1 MLDEHPRAN
10 ITEESLSKLKTVF
23 KENGTVTA
31 GNSSGVNDGSAAML
45 LMKREEAEKRNLKP
59 LAKIISWATCGVE
72 PALMGTGPIPAS
84 KSALKKAGWKVDDL
98 DLQILSELSN
108 DASISVPRL
117 SKKID
122 VNSSVVYSRIK
133 RLVKRKLIERFT
145 IDVNDAE
152 LGYEVKALTGINI
165 DTKQRDNVI
174 EQLFKIDGVREVAE
188 VTGRFDILV
197 TMYSRSLDQMHKM
210 VSEKI
215 GRVEGIQSS
224 ESFIEMKSRT
234 KAMPYMPSNTGE

>member
-1 MLDEHPRAN
+1 MMLQ
-10 ITEESLSKLKTVF
+10 F
-23 KENGTVTA
+23 QF
-31 GNSSGVNDGSAAML
+31 
-45 LMKREEAEKRNLKP
+45 
-59 LAKIISWATCGVE
+59 
-72 PALMGTGPIPAS
+72 
-84 KSALKKAGWKVDDL
+84 L
-98 DLQILSELSN
+98 DYQ
-108 DASISVPRL
+108 R
-117 SKKID
+117 KID

>member
-1 MLDEHPRAN
+1 MTKIDE
-10 ITEESLSKLKTVF
+10 
-23 KENGTVTA
+23 
-31 GNSSGVNDGSAAML
+31 
-45 LMKREEAEKRNLKP
+45 
-59 LAKIISWATCGVE
+59 
-72 PALMGTGPIPAS
+72 
-84 KSALKKAGWKVDDL
+84 L

-145 IDVNDAE
+145 IVVNDAE

-174 EQLFKIDGVREVAE
+174 NQLFKIDGVREVAE

-197 TMYSRSLDQMHKM
+197 TMYARSLDQMHKM

-234 KAMPYMPSNTGE
+234 KAMPYMPSNSGD

>member
-1 MLDEHPRAN
+1 M
-10 ITEESLSKLKTVF
+10 
-23 KENGTVTA
+23 
-31 GNSSGVNDGSAAML
+31 
-45 LMKREEAEKRNLKP
+45 
-59 LAKIISWATCGVE
+59 
-72 PALMGTGPIPAS
+72 
-84 KSALKKAGWKVDDL
+84 DDL

-145 IDVNDAE
+145 IVVNDAE

-174 EQLFKIDGVREVAE
+174 KQLFKIDGVREVAE

-197 TMYSRSLDQMHKM
+197 TMYARSLDQMHKM

-234 KAMPYMPSNTGE
+234 KAMPYMPSNSGD

>member
-1 MLDEHPRAN
+1 M
-10 ITEESLSKLKTVF
+10 T
-23 KENGTVTA
+23 
-31 GNSSGVNDGSAAML
+31 
-45 LMKREEAEKRNLKP
+45 
-59 LAKIISWATCGVE
+59 KI
-72 PALMGTGPIPAS
+72 
-84 KSALKKAGWKVDDL
+84 DDL

-174 EQLFKIDGVREVAE
+174 EQLFNIDGVREVAE

-234 KAMPYMPSNTGE
+234 KAMPYMPSNTGD

>member
-1 MLDEHPRAN
+1 MFW
-10 ITEESLSKLKTVF
+10 TV
-23 KENGTVTA
+23 
-31 GNSSGVNDGSAAML
+31 
-45 LMKREEAEKRNLKP
+45 
-59 LAKIISWATCGVE
+59 
-72 PALMGTGPIPAS
+72 
-84 KSALKKAGWKVDDL
+84 KVDNL

-122 VNSSVVYSRIK
+122 VNSSVIYSRIK

-145 IDVNDAE
+145 IVVNDAE
-152 LGYEVKALTGINI
+152 LGFNVKALTGINM
-165 DTKQRDNVI
+165 DSKKRDHII
-174 EQLFKIDGVREVAE
+174 EELFKIDGVREIAE

-197 TMYSRSLDQMHKM
+197 TMYSKSLEQMHKI

-215 GRVEGIQSS
+215 GRIDGVQSS

-234 KAMPYMPSNTGE
+234 KIMPYVSSKDSD

>member
-1 MLDEHPRAN
+1 M
-10 ITEESLSKLKTVF
+10 
-23 KENGTVTA
+23 
-31 GNSSGVNDGSAAML
+31 
-45 LMKREEAEKRNLKP
+45 
-59 LAKIISWATCGVE
+59 
-72 PALMGTGPIPAS
+72 
-84 KSALKKAGWKVDDL
+84 
-98 DLQILSELSN
+98 
-108 DASISVPRL
+108 PRL

-145 IDVNDAE
+145 IVVNDAE

-174 EQLFKIDGVREVAE
+174 NQLFKIDGVREVAE

-197 TMYSRSLDQMHKM
+197 TMYARSLDQMHKM

-234 KAMPYMPSNTGE
+234 KAMPYMPSNSGD